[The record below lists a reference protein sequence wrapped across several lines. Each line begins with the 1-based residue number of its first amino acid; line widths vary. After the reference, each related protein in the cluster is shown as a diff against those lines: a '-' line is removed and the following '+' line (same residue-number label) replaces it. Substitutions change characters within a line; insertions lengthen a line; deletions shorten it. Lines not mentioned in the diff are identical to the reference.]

1 MASQE
6 TERKLRIADGLV
18 VIALAAVSLLA
29 IWRTAPEVW
38 FGVLQSLMPAL
49 LVVLGGVIL
58 VGKTRAGRL
67 LRTRRR
73 WRYFALIGVVSAV
86 IMTVALTSL
95 SSERQGGSLALV
107 LFPAFIGLFVAQ
119 LYEPEKSAQFKA
131 ADLSDRDA
139 KTWKRI
145 ALVPA
150 VVVGI
155 ILGCIAGVTVAADDT
170 GTGFLLLPIALLF
183 LVFAAAIWM
192 MLRSRNRQ
200 LRAKP

>member
-6 TERKLRIADGLV
+6 TEGKLRIADGLV

-29 IWRTAPEVW
+29 IWQTVPEAW

-58 VGKTRAGRL
+58 AGKTRAGML
-67 LRTRRR
+67 VRTRRR
-73 WRYFALIGVVSAV
+73 WRYFALTGVVSAV

-95 SSERQGGSLALV
+95 SPERQGASLALV
-107 LFPAFIGLFVAQ
+107 LFPAIIGLFVAQ
-119 LYEPEKSAQFKA
+119 LYEPEKSVQFKA

-150 VVVGI
+150 VVGT
-155 ILGCIAGVTVAADDT
+155 ILGCIAGVTIAAGDM
-170 GTGFLLLPIALLF
+170 GTGFLLLPIALFF

-192 MLRSRNRQ
+192 MLGSRNRQ
-200 LRAKP
+200 LRADP

>member
-107 LFPAFIGLFVAQ
+107 LFPAIIGLFVAQ

-150 VVVGI
+150 VVGI
-155 ILGCIAGVTVAADDT
+155 ILGCIAGVTVAAGDT